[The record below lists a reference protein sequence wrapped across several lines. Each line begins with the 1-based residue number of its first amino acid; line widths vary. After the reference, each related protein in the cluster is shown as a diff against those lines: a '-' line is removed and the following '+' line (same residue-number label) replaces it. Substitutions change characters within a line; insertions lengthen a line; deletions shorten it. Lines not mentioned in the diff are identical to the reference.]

1 MTDQQTPLT
10 ETQFSLLIQLI
21 DLGVKTA
28 GLSSINTETN
38 GAIQTFASLRP
49 EKPEAAPEEQPEE
62 ADA

>member
-28 GLSSINTETN
+28 GLSCITAETN
-38 GAIQTFASLRP
+38 GAIQAFASLRP
-49 EKPEAAPEEQPEE
+49 EPPEDQLKEQPEE

>member
-10 ETQFSLLIQLI
+10 ETQFSLLLQLI

-28 GLSSINTETN
+28 GLQCITAETN

-49 EKPEAAPEEQPEE
+49 EKPEDAPEEQPED

>member
-1 MTDQQTPLT
+1 MTDQPTPLT

-28 GLSSINTETN
+28 GLSCINTETN

-49 EKPEAAPEEQPEE
+49 EKPEDAPEEQPEE

>member
-1 MTDQQTPLT
+1 MTDQQPTLT

-28 GLSSINTETN
+28 GLSCITAETN

-49 EKPEAAPEEQPEE
+49 EKIEDATEEQPEE